1 MWLYADRVYPGRKF
15 TAYAILGD
23 DIVIGDSAVASVYK
37 QILSDLEKNHSFLNQ
52 GFLSS
57 LKKCG
62 FMTFSPISVKMMR
75 SANFSV
81 AWMAVLNHLKCNS
94 LQLSL
99 RMKLGVGWFY
109 FVKTRAF

>member
-1 MWLYADRVYPGRKF
+1 MNF
-15 TAYAILGD
+15 
-23 DIVIGDSAVASVYK
+23 
-37 QILSDLEKNHSFLNQ
+37 EFLNQ
-52 GFLSS
+52 GVLSS

-81 AWMAVLNHLKCNS
+81 AWMAVLNHVKCNS

-99 RMKLGVGWFY
+99 RMKLGGLVFVRQDQSILTSTKVG
-109 FVKTRAF
+109 TGIAT